1 MSLKGKVVWLTGASS
16 GIGEAL
22 VPALL
27 AAGARLT
34 ISARRADALAAVAAR
49 HAGATLHVLPL
60 DVTDREAVH
69 RAAAEIRTHWGAIDV
84 ALFNAGTH
92 IPVHAQTWKA
102 DDFRAL
108 IDVNY
113 MSLVYGIEAVLPDML
128 ARQQGHIAGVASVAG
143 YRALPTAAAYGAS
156 KAAAILMLDALRF
169 DVERQGIAVSVINPG
184 FVRTPL
190 TDRNRFHMPGIIDAP
205 RAADL
210 IVRGLEHRAREIHFP
225 ALFSWTLKLLRVL
238 PYPLY
243 HRLVMWNTPA

>member
-1 MSLKGKVVWLTGASS
+1 VSLNGKAVWLTGASS

-49 HAGATLHVLPL
+49 HPGPSLHVLPL
-60 DVTDREAVH
+60 DVTDRDAVH
-69 RAAAEIRTHWGAIDV
+69 RTAADVRAHWGRIDL

-92 IPVHAQTWKA
+92 IPVHAQSWNA
-102 DDFRAL
+102 EDFRTL

-128 ARQQGHIAGVASVAG
+128 ARHEGHIAGVASVAG

-205 RAADL
+205 QAADL
-210 IVRGLEHRAREIHFP
+210 IVRGLAHRAHEIHFP
-225 ALFSWTLKLLRVL
+225 ALFSWTMKLLRVL

-243 HRLVMWNTPA
+243 HRLVMWNTPR

>member
-1 MSLKGKVVWLTGASS
+1 MSMNGQAVWLTGASS

-34 ISARRADALAAVAAR
+34 ISARRADVLEAVAAR
-49 HAGATLHVLPL
+49 HPGAPLHVLPV
-60 DVTDREAVH
+60 DVTDREAVR
-69 RAAAEIRTHWGAIDV
+69 RAAAEVRARWGAIDL

-92 IPVHAQTWKA
+92 IPVHAASWNA
-102 DDFRAL
+102 DDFRTL

-128 ARQQGHIAGVASVAG
+128 ARRRGHIAGVASVAG

-205 RAADL
+205 DAARL
-210 IVRGLEHRAREIHFP
+210 IVRGLERRTREIHFP
-225 ALFSWTLKLLRVL
+225 AAFSWSLKLLRVL

>member
-1 MSLKGKVVWLTGASS
+1 MSLTGKAVWLTGASS

-27 AAGARLT
+27 DAGVRLT
-34 ISARRADALAAVAAR
+34 ISARRADALADVAAR
-49 HAGATLHVLPL
+49 HPGASLHVLPL

-69 RAAAEIRTHWGAIDV
+69 RAASDVRAQWGHIDI

-92 IPVHAQTWKA
+92 IPVQAQTWSA

-113 MSLVYGIEAVLPDML
+113 MSLVYGVEAVLPDML
-128 ARQQGHIAGVASVAG
+128 ARRQGHIAGVASVAG

-205 RAADL
+205 RAAAL

-225 ALFSWTLKLLRVL
+225 ALFSWTMKLLRVL

-243 HRLVMWNTPA
+243 HRLVMWNTPE

>member
-1 MSLKGKVVWLTGASS
+1 MSLNGKAVWLTGASS

-22 VPALL
+22 VPSLL

-49 HAGATLHVLPL
+49 HPGTSLHVLPL
-60 DVTDREAVH
+60 DVTDRDAVH
-69 RAAAEIRTHWGAIDV
+69 RAAADVRAHWGRIDL

-92 IPVHAQTWKA
+92 IPVHAQSWNA
-102 DDFRAL
+102 DDFRTL
-108 IDVNY
+108 IEVNY

-128 ARQQGHIAGVASVAG
+128 ARREGHIAGVASVAG

-169 DVERQGIAVSVINPG
+169 DVERRGIAVSVINPG

-205 RAADL
+205 QAADL
-210 IVRGLEHRAREIHFP
+210 IVRGLARRAHEIHFP
-225 ALFSWTLKLLRVL
+225 ALFSWTMKLLRVL

-243 HRLVMWNTPA
+243 HRLVMWNTPR